1 MNDNVIDLTGRTA
14 LVTGGARGLGLAIA
28 KRLSRANASI
38 AIVDHPDSL
47 AAAVLPENWITEAV
61 DLSIDSAEAD
71 MSRAVGALDRIDILI
86 ANAGVVPAW
95 RNTSELDMR
104 EWDKVFRI
112 NVAGMAVALKAA
124 AQSLSASPSGT
135 AVLMASINGYKAHP
149 SQILYTATK
158 HAVIGLMRATALD
171 LGNHGVRVNAL
182 APGPIAT
189 DALMDRIRN
198 RHAAGGPATDDA
210 LSALAGE
217 TALGRIA
224 SEDDVAGAA
233 LYLASDLSAGVTG
246 TVLPVECGLV

>member
-1 MNDNVIDLTGRTA
+1 MSDNVIDLTGRTA
-14 LVTGGARGLGLAIA
+14 LVTGGSRGLGLAIA

-38 AIVDHPDSL
+38 AVVDHPD
-47 AAAVLPENWITEAV
+47 AFATAVLPKNWITEPV
-61 DLSIDSAEAD
+61 DLSANTAEAD
-71 MSRAVGALDRIDILI
+71 MARAAGRLDRIDIVI

-95 RNTSELDMR
+95 RKTSELDMG

-112 NVAGMAVALKAA
+112 NVAGIALTLKAA
-124 AQSLSASPSGT
+124 AKPLSNSPGGS
-135 AVLMASINGYKAHP
+135 AVLTASINGYRAHP

-171 LGNHGVRVNAL
+171 LGHHGVRVNAL

-189 DALMDRIRN
+189 DALMDRIRD
-198 RHAAGGPATDDA
+198 RHATGGPAPDDA
-210 LSALAGE
+210 MSVLAAE

-246 TVLPVECGLV
+246 TVLPVECGLA